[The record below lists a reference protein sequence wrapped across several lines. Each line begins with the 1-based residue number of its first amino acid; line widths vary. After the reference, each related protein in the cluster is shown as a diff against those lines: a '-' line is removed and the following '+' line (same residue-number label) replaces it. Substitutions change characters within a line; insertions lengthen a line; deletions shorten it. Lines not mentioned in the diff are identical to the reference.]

1 MKRVW
6 RTALR
11 STVRKC
17 RTFRRQS
24 DHLNPGNE
32 REVECLS
39 VAALDHLQHVLA
51 TASLFK
57 ESFQI
62 YLQMAVSKILKFDR
76 TSSPLAGSAGIVAI
90 EQVEISDA
98 QLKQALIKE
107 PIGSNFY
114 QP

>member
-1 MKRVW
+1 MKMVW
-6 RTALR
+6 HTAFH
-11 STVRKC
+11 STVRKS

-24 DHLNPGNE
+24 DYLNPRNQ
-32 REVECLS
+32 RKIECMS
-39 VAALDHLQHVLA
+39 IAALDHLQHVLA
-51 TASLFK
+51 AASLFK
-57 ESFQI
+57 EGFQI

-107 PIGSNFY
+107 SIRSNFY